1 MSARLAL
8 RGVGV
13 LAPGLIGWRAA
24 RDVLAGSAPWHDGP
38 VASPE
43 VRQLPVTE
51 RRRVNATSRWAIA
64 VADEA
69 AADLDAATRESMS
82 AVFASADGD
91 GDVLDLTL
99 AALASPEPSLSPTLF
114 HNSVFNAPVG
124 YWSIATRSTGWATMI
139 CGGEGSVAA
148 VLLEAA
154 SQAAASGAAVL
165 CVCVDLGYP
174 ARLAALHAPGRS
186 FACGIV
192 LDPGPAGDSGLGSI
206 EIDTQAVASDGG
218 AAQDA
223 WSARFAG
230 NAAAAAIPLLA
241 RVARRESGRVLL
253 PGPDGQVLGVRV
265 VAP

>member
-1 MSARLAL
+1 
-8 RGVGV
+8 
-13 LAPGLIGWRAA
+13 
-24 RDVLAGSAPWHDGP
+24 
-38 VASPE
+38 
-43 VRQLPVTE
+43 
-51 RRRVNATSRWAIA
+51 
-64 VADEA
+64 
-69 AADLDAATRESMS
+69 MS

-91 GDVLDLTL
+91 GDVLDQTL
-99 AALASPEPSLSPTLF
+99 AALASPSPSLSPTLF

-148 VLLEAA
+148 ALLEAA
-154 SQAAASGAAVL
+154 SQADGLGGAVL

-174 ARLAALHAPGRS
+174 DAPRGASRSGPLVRVRHRARSEAGR
-186 FACGIV
+186 
-192 LDPGPAGDSGLGSI
+192 DRGLGDRSRS
-206 EIDTQAVASDGG
+206 TRRRSRRMAVPT
-218 AAQDA
+218 QDA